1 MQFKQLN
8 IKINKIEQSNIWISG
23 LIQIKKS
30 FVKSRLSSRILLILH
45 LILSQL
51 RKVICFDGFHAV
63 GFRLQTLIDNNCDF
77 ISYECELCIIHIFR
91 FFQNNKLWFDTSL
104 HLLIPILWRF
114 DEWWTLHLSQI
125 IFQIGS
131 ICAWYCDEDACQV

>member
-1 MQFKQLN
+1 MQFKQIN

-30 FVKSRLSSRILLILH
+30 FVKSRLSSRILLIMH

-51 RKVICFDGFHAV
+51 SKVHWSDDLHAI
-63 GFRLQTLIDNNCDF
+63 GFRLQTLIDKNFDF

-91 FFQNNKLWFDTSL
+91 FFQNNKLWFDTLL
-104 HLLIPILWRF
+104 HLLNPILWRF

-131 ICAWYCDEDACQV
+131 ICAWYRDEDACQV